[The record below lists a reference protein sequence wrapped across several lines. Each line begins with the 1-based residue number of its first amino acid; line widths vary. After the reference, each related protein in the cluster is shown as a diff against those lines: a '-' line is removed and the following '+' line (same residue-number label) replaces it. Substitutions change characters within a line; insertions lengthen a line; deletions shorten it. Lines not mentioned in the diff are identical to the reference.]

1 MKPKPQ
7 WLCSLDL
14 KAIPLPVKANSL
26 PASIPFLTKSYL
38 SSLPLVT
45 LFPVLEHVC
54 VLSHGR
60 LSATPWTVPSQA
72 PLSMGFPRQEYWSG
86 LPLPFPGYLPDPGIE
101 SVSPLLAGGFFI
113 TEPPRKPQILSV
125 PKLGTLPVFQSP
137 GQVPSYPIPS
147 PYHLLPLFPES
158 TQPQSVLVTTANLCS
173 PCTAS
178 TPLILSPWILKPILI
193 LWFSLY
199 RLKHLG
205 SEGLKK
211 CFGGPTPGNWK
222 SWLQT
227 WSLALHFNT
236 HSSCWFVLAL
246 LLDWVLQIQWAHE
259 QDTVELDIK
268 QLTEFW

>member
-1 MKPKPQ
+1 MYA
-7 WLCSLDL
+7 CSVMAD
-14 KAIPLPVKANSL
+14 
-26 PASIPFLTKSYL
+26 FLQPHELYPPG
-38 SSLPLVT
+38 SSV
-45 LFPVLEHVC
+45 
-54 VLSHGR
+54 HGI
-60 LSATPWTVPSQA
+60 SQA
-72 PLSMGFPRQEYWSG
+72 RILEWVAISFSRGSSW
-86 LPLPFPGYLPDPGIE
+86 PGIE
-101 SVSPLLAGGFFI
+101 PVSPLLAGGFFI
-113 TEPPRKPQILSV
+113 TEPPRKLQTLSA
-125 PKLGTLPVFQSP
+125 PKLGTRPVFQSP
-137 GQVPSYPIPS
+137 GQVPSYAIPS

-246 LLDWVLQIQWAHE
+246 LLEWVLQIQWAHG
-259 QDTVELDIK
+259 QDTVELDVK
-268 QLTEFW
+268 QLTE